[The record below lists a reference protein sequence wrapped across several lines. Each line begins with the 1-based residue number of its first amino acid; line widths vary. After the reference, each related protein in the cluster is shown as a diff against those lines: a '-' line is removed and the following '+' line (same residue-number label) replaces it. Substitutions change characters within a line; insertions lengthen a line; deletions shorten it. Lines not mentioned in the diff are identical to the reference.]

1 MSSFLIINNK
11 EELILIPNEAIRIR
25 VIANSNNKEDL
36 EVKEQVKD
44 VLNKKVEKLLKNVN
58 TIEEVRKIINNN
70 LEFINKTVEKKLN
83 ELNYNTSYSIN
94 YGLNYFPNKVFKG
107 IKYDEGY
114 YESLVITLGEGN
126 GKNYWCVLY
135 PPLCLLED
143 ETSNNEYRSYVL
155 DLIKKYL
162 T

>member
-1 MSSFLIINNK
+1 MFFSMKDKIV
-11 EELILIPNEAIRIR
+11 IPKDAIRIR
-25 VIANSNNKEDL
+25 VIANSNEEYDQNIKN
-36 EVKEQVKD
+36 EVKD
-44 VLNKKVEKLLKNVN
+44 IVEDELYYLLKDTVDIHKARNL
-58 TIEEVRKIINNN
+58 INNDLTN
-70 LEFINKTVEKKLN
+70 LDSKVDDFLKSKDYKLGYDINFG
-83 ELNYNTSYSIN
+83 Y
-94 YGLNYFPNKVFKG
+94 NYFPEKEYKG